1 MGFVRLTGRPAAMV
15 GGDEVPFSPDKRF
28 QLLGY
33 LAYAGGWVG
42 RERVAFLFWP
52 DSATSTS
59 RQNLRGLLQRLDT
72 LPFRP
77 EIEATKHQ
85 LRWEVPNDVA
95 TFNEAIAR
103 GDVAA
108 ALAAYQGPLL
118 REVGGDAGDEFDGW
132 LEIEREQLYSRWRSL
147 ALTRIADLGPEGEA
161 EEADLFRRL
170 LEADPLDEEAVRAH
184 MRALT
189 RWGRPAAAV
198 RAYRELAA
206 RLERELGMDP
216 SSETVFAYE
225 EAQEAA
231 AAPSRVPAVRATPY
245 RHEEAAGPL
254 GPAATPAETAY
265 RALPTPTT
273 SFVGR
278 EVELEEVS
286 ALLEDPGCR
295 LLSLTGPGG
304 VGKTRLALAA
314 ACRQAQER
322 GVEVAFVPLEA
333 VVSPEGVL
341 PAIASALGVGSA
353 AGADPWEAIRRRV
366 SDTGLLVVVDNFEQ
380 VVEAAPVLARLL
392 EVGSGLKLLVTTRE
406 RLGLEAEWTY
416 LVGGLDYPADDVPF
430 AELERY
436 AAVRLLVERARRVR
450 PGYRLIEDDLPH
462 LRRLF
467 ALTQGLPLAIEL
479 VAAWLRAVPL
489 ATLVAELELDPGGI
503 TAANADARQRHESVR
518 AVFEQSWS
526 RLTDAERQ
534 VMRRLSVF
542 AGPVAPEAAA
552 YVAGANRT
560 VLAALVDKSL
570 LRLTSDGRYDRH
582 PLLLAFAR
590 ERLAAR
596 PEEQRA
602 VLERHSAYYLRFLRE
617 RTDRVKGPR
626 PALVQREIEA
636 EVTDI
641 LAAVRRAAERGANA
655 ELIAFMQ
662 LLELELGYFQAHGHD
677 DETLDLLSRAA
688 EAAVATG
695 ALEVAR
701 DLRGRVGD
709 AYGVHRGDPRRA
721 LAEYEAA
728 IELAHRT
735 GDRGREAVLTS
746 MAGAMRDQ
754 VSAGSGREALD
765 RALALATESGDAVA
779 LSIVYE
785 HRAFVVARSGDL
797 EGARELYVRSR
808 ETVEHVTDQEAV
820 HPFELT
826 RRRFF
831 ATINVGH
838 IDHAVGRFDDALA
851 ARNAALGLARQAGN
865 QIWEAMAHLELG
877 EMLVGAGRE
886 GEALEH
892 LRLAL
897 DLSVA
902 NHVSSLI
909 ERLERLAGRHGHD
922 LGT

>member
-1 MGFVRLTGRPAAMV
+1 
-15 GGDEVPFSPDKRF
+15 
-28 QLLGY
+28 
-33 LAYAGGWVG
+33 
-42 RERVAFLFWP
+42 
-52 DSATSTS
+52 
-59 RQNLRGLLQRLDT
+59 
-72 LPFRP
+72 
-77 EIEATKHQ
+77 
-85 LRWEVPNDVA
+85 
-95 TFNEAIAR
+95 
-103 GDVAA
+103 
-108 ALAAYQGPLL
+108 
-118 REVGGDAGDEFDGW
+118 
-132 LEIEREQLYSRWRSL
+132 
-147 ALTRIADLGPEGEA
+147 
-161 EEADLFRRL
+161 
-170 LEADPLDEEAVRAH
+170 
-184 MRALT
+184 
-189 RWGRPAAAV
+189 
-198 RAYRELAA
+198 
-206 RLERELGMDP
+206 
-216 SSETVFAYE
+216 
-225 EAQEAA
+225 
-231 AAPSRVPAVRATPY
+231 
-245 RHEEAAGPL
+245 
-254 GPAATPAETAY
+254 
-265 RALPTPTT
+265 
-273 SFVGR
+273 
-278 EVELEEVS
+278 
-286 ALLEDPGCR
+286 
-295 LLSLTGPGG
+295 
-304 VGKTRLALAA
+304 
-314 ACRQAQER
+314 
-322 GVEVAFVPLEA
+322 
-333 VVSPEGVL
+333 
-341 PAIASALGVGSA
+341 
-353 AGADPWEAIRRRV
+353 
-366 SDTGLLVVVDNFEQ
+366 
-380 VVEAAPVLARLL
+380 
-392 EVGSGLKLLVTTRE
+392 
-406 RLGLEAEWTY
+406 
-416 LVGGLDYPADDVPF
+416 
-430 AELERY
+430 
-436 AAVRLLVERARRVR
+436 
-450 PGYRLIEDDLPH
+450 
-462 LRRLF
+462 
-467 ALTQGLPLAIEL
+467 
-479 VAAWLRAVPL
+479 
-489 ATLVAELELDPGGI
+489 
-503 TAANADARQRHESVR
+503 
-518 AVFEQSWS
+518 
-526 RLTDAERQ
+526 
-534 VMRRLSVF
+534 
-542 AGPVAPEAAA
+542 
-552 YVAGANRT
+552 
-560 VLAALVDKSL
+560 
-570 LRLTSDGRYDRH
+570 
-582 PLLLAFAR
+582 
-590 ERLAAR
+590 
-596 PEEQRA
+596 

-808 ETVEHVTDQEAV
+808 ETVEHVTDPEAV

-838 IDHAVGRFDDALA
+838 IDHALGRFDDALA